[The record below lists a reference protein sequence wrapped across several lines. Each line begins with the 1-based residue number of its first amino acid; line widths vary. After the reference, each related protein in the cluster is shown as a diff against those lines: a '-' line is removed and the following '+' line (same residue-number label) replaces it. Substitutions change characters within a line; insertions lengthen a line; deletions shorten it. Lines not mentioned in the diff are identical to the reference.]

1 MKPIKIITLII
12 AAILTLAACNNVNRR
27 ATASDVVAPESKG
40 SKRILFVGNSHTQF
54 YVSLPN
60 LFAELC
66 KENQQDFKVETFIE
80 MGVALDEIYNARK
93 EEITKQMAVKDADG
107 NYYDYVVLQEK
118 TPVALDEIEK
128 YKANVKLFVDKI
140 HENSP
145 GTVVLI
151 YELMTPFHFV
161 QEKEGYTQ
169 FFPVMKANAMA
180 LVKETSNSRLLN
192 IGSAV
197 KNAYEGKYAYISTA
211 ADSTDLLREEGG
223 SYHMLNDGG
232 FMSSVL
238 IYETIF
244 NAVPKI
250 PAALPL
256 SAGIDENED
265 KIITVQAVDKI
276 ITNKMALMKIAFD
289 NK

>member
-1 MKPIKIITLII
+1 MKSIKIT
-12 AAILTLAACNNVNRR
+12 AVILGFSLLQVSCNNVNKKIEE
-27 ATASDVVAPESKG
+27 APVVAPESKG
-40 SKRILFVGNSHTQF
+40 SKRILFVGNSHTEF

-66 KENQQDFKVETFIE
+66 KANQQDFKVETAIE

-93 EEITKQMAVKDADG
+93 EEITKQFDLKDADG

-118 TPVALDEIEK
+118 TPVALDEFPK
-128 YKANVKLFVDKI
+128 YRANVKLFVDKI

-151 YELMTPFHFV
+151 YELMTPFHYALDK
-161 QEKEGYTQ
+161 EKYATY
-169 FFPVMKANAMA
+169 FPVMKANANA
-180 LVKETSNSRLLN
+180 LVKQTANARLLN

-197 KNAYEGKYAYISTA
+197 KNAYEGKYAYVSMA
-211 ADSTDLLREEGG
+211 SDSTDLLREEGG
-223 SYHMLNDGG
+223 TFHMLNDAG
-232 FMSSVL
+232 FLSSVV

-244 NAVPKI
+244 NTVPNI
-250 PAALPL
+250 PAMLPL
-256 SAGIDENED
+256 SNGIDENNDMLIE
-265 KIITVQAVDKI
+265 VQDVAKV
-276 ITNKMALMKIAFD
+276 ITNKDALMKIAFD